1 MRKEVERL
9 KRQNSSVEVSE
20 PSSTDDSDESS
31 NDGSLKP
38 RRPLAKLRFRVSS
51 RDDGI
56 ATSHSTDTLGTV
68 SVATSPLGTYDPDA
82 SLDGLDADDV
92 ARLRSA
98 MVEIGD
104 DNEVALATR
113 TPPDAPPPKKHRYSM
128 SPAALDLPRPD
139 TLRSGSEYSLD
150 PLPQAG
156 STSPLWAFPEEDLPA
171 E

>member
-1 MRKEVERL
+1 MPSTDRR
-9 KRQNSSVEVSE
+9 VSE
-20 PSSTDDSDESS
+20 RHEQC
-31 NDGSLKP
+31 
-38 RRPLAKLRFRVSS
+38 RVVVELAKADTW
-51 RDDGI
+51 RDD
-56 ATSHSTDTLGTV
+56 
-68 SVATSPLGTYDPDA
+68 DPDA

-104 DNEVALATR
+104 DDAEVSRTLTR

-139 TLRSGSEYSLD
+139 TLRSGSEYSFD

-156 STSPLWAFPEEDLPA
+156 STSPLWAFPEEELPA

>member
-1 MRKEVERL
+1 MGRL

-113 TPPDAPPPKKHRYSM
+113 TPPRR
-128 SPAALDLPRPD
+128 AA
-139 TLRSGSEYSLD
+139 SEKT
-150 PLPQAG
+150 PLLHVA
-156 STSPLWAFPEEDLPA
+156 
-171 E
+171 